1 MDQSG
6 ELELQWDIVEN
17 QEDISSSLEEIY
29 GYEVFSEKF
38 YNETKSIKAEQELE
52 EENNFNSVMYGE
64 AKDETEAAFQRV
76 MSAEVQTMVK
86 NEYKEIETGT
96 MNNFFAAGFL
106 VIGMVVAGSVFFI
119 IDRWKKGRG

>member
-1 MDQSG
+1 
-6 ELELQWDIVEN
+6 
-17 QEDISSSLEEIY
+17 
-29 GYEVFSEKF
+29 
-38 YNETKSIKAEQELE
+38 
-52 EENNFNSVMYGE
+52 MYGE